1 MQIQFAATLPEI
13 QSAVSFGGPSA
24 RVKLDIPETDIAEA
38 IKLAAYGRG
47 RVLRVTVEVE
57 DSEAPPE
64 EA

>member
-1 MQIQFAATLPEI
+1 MEIRFAASLPEI

-47 RVLRVTVEVE
+47 KVLRVTVEVE
-57 DSEAPPE
+57 EPE
-64 EA
+64 SA